1 MNNIKIKIYLSAIIM
16 LMACSAK
23 ADEGMW
29 LLQLMQEQHSIDM
42 MKKQGLKLNAQ
53 DLYNPNGVSL
63 KDAVGIFGG
72 GCTGEIISPEGLI
85 LTNHHCG
92 YGFLQQH
99 SSVEHDYLTDGFW
112 ATSRDKELP
121 TPGLKFTFIE
131 RIEDITGLINKKIAD
146 GKITEA
152 ESFSGNLLGRLAQE
166 LHQKSDLKDKK
177 GIIPQV
183 LPFYAGNKF
192 YVIYRKVYSDVRMV
206 AAPPSSIGK
215 FGGETDN
222 WMWPRHTGDFSMFR
236 IYADANGEPADY
248 HASNTPLKTAKH
260 LPISIKGINEGDYAM
275 IMGFPGS
282 TSRYL
287 TVSEVKQR
295 MEATNAPRIR
305 IRGARQEVLKAAMN
319 ASDKIRIQYA
329 SKYAGSSNYWKNS
342 IGMNKAIID
351 NNVLETKAGQEDAFR
366 KFAVEQQNEAYRTV
380 VGQINEVVAGTQPL
394 TYQRTCLSEV
404 FIAAIEFRSPGALFD
419 KMKEAIKEKNAARI
433 NSLKETF
440 RQAFNRIHN
449 KDYDHE
455 TDRRVAKVLFPLYAE
470 MVSPDERPAIYST
483 ITQEYKGDYD
493 KFINEMYDNSI
504 MANQANLDKFLK
516 NPNLKALENDLSAR
530 YYQTVIDK
538 YGKLNN
544 QLKPLQDKLELL
556 HKTYIRGLGEMKL
569 PTPSYP
575 DANFTIRLTYG
586 NVQSY
591 SPRDGV
597 RYKYYT
603 TTKGVLEKE
612 NPANREFHVPAKLK
626 ELIRNA
632 DYGEYALPNGEMP
645 LCFLTNNDITG
656 GNSGSP
662 VLNENGE
669 LIGCAFDGNWES
681 LSGDINFDNNM
692 QRCINLDIRYVLF
705 ILDKLGGCGHLINEM
720 TIVR

>member
-1 MNNIKIKIYLSAIIM
+1 MM
-16 LMACSAK
+16 LVTCSVK

-42 MKKQGLKLNAQ
+42 MKKQGLKLNAL
-53 DLYNPNGVSL
+53 DLYHPNGVSL
-63 KDAVGIFGG
+63 KDAVGIFGN

-92 YGFLQQH
+92 YGFIQQH

-121 TPGLKFTFIE
+121 TPGSKFTFIE
-131 RIEDITGLINKKIAD
+131 RMEDITDLIRQKIAD
-146 GKITEA
+146 NEITEA
-152 ESFSGNLLGRLAQE
+152 ESFSRSFCDKLALE
-166 LHQKSDLKDKK
+166 LHGRSNLKGKK

-192 YVIYRKVYSDVRMV
+192 YLIYRKVYSDVRMV

-222 WMWPRHTGDFSMFR
+222 WMWPRHTGDFSIFR

-248 HASNTPLKTAKH
+248 HASNVPLKTVKH
-260 LPISIKGINEGDYAM
+260 LAVSIKGINEGDYAM

-295 MEATNAPRIR
+295 MEALNTPRIR

-329 SKYAGSSNYWKNS
+329 GKYAGSSNYWKNS

-351 NNVLETKAGQEDAFR
+351 NNVLETKAEQEDTFR
-366 KFAVEQQNEAYRTV
+366 KFAEEQQNEACLKV
-380 VGQINEVVAGTQPL
+380 VGRINEAVAGTQPL
-394 TYQRTCLSEV
+394 TYQRTCLTEV
-404 FIAAIEFRSPGALFD
+404 FITAVEFKTPGPLFD
-419 KMKEAIKEKNAARI
+419 KMKEAIHEKNTAKI
-433 NSLKETF
+433 DSLKEVF
-440 RQAFNRIHN
+440 RKVFDRIHN

-455 TDRRVAKVLFPLYAE
+455 VDRRVAKVLFPLYAE
-470 MVSPDERPAIYST
+470 MVPSDERPAIYAV
-483 ITQEYKGDYD
+483 ITQEYQDNYE
-493 KFINEMYDNSI
+493 KFIDEMYDNSI
-504 MANQANLDKFLK
+504 MASRANLDKFLK
-516 NPNLKALENDLSAR
+516 KPNLKALENDLSCR
-530 YYQTVIDK
+530 YYQTITDK
-538 YGKLNN
+538 FEALIN
-544 QLKPLQDKLELL
+544 QLRPLQDELELL
-556 HKTYIRGLGEMKL
+556 HKTYIRGLVEMKL
-569 PTPSYP
+569 PAPSYP

-586 NVQSY
+586 NIKSY

-612 NPANREFHVPAKLK
+612 DPTNREFHVPAKLK

-632 DYGEYALPNGEMP
+632 DYGRYALPNGEMP

-705 ILDKLGGCGHLINEM
+705 ILEKLGGCGHLINEM
-720 TIVR
+720 TIVQ